1 LHYIKINHPFY
12 DLVSETEPMDITRGY
27 AIKGKSRG
35 KLKHW
40 SSLLDEWSANIERYM
55 KFTGGDVPYWYK
67 ERANVSILAGAAWRS
82 GFIALQEFEAEKQT
96 PEGKSTDQ
104 TADTWK
110 GRCDL
115 YIGSATN
122 QHDLVEAKYKWLSLN
137 SNSFVERANKLVDK
151 ALADAQ
157 DSKCGSD
164 ISSVG
169 VAFIPVYAHS
179 KHTETIDALI
189 QKNLEQVATIDLDAY
204 AWCFPPSMR
213 QHILD
218 DDYINPGILLL
229 AKIA

>member
-1 LHYIKINHPFY
+1 
-12 DLVSETEPMDITRGY
+12 
-27 AIKGKSRG
+27 
-35 KLKHW
+35 
-40 SSLLDEWSANIERYM
+40 
-55 KFTGGDVPYWYK
+55 
-67 ERANVSILAGAAWRS
+67 
-82 GFIALQEFEAEKQT
+82 
-96 PEGKSTDQ
+96 
-104 TADTWK
+104 
-110 GRCDL
+110 
-115 YIGSATN
+115 
-122 QHDLVEAKYKWLSLN
+122 
-137 SNSFVERANKLVDK
+137 VDK